1 MPLLQRHADGESFR
15 RRPHGGAA
23 PRIVEGDLPMP
34 SESRDYRH
42 RSIDGHRLHAET
54 LMMGYGYDPLLSEGA
69 LKCPIFHT
77 STFVFES
84 AEAGK
89 AYFELA
95 YGLREP
101 KPREVSGLIYS
112 RINNP
117 DLQVLEE
124 RLCIWDRAESALVF
138 SSGMSAISTALL
150 TFLRPG
156 DCIVHSEPV
165 YGGTEYLLHHVL
177 PQFGVKRFG
186 FAAGSAEGLKQ
197 AVADATAAGPLRII
211 YAETP
216 ANPTNALVDI
226 GECARLARSTTQPE
240 RPLVM
245 VDNTFLGPL
254 WQQPLDAGADLVLYS
269 LTKYVGGHSD
279 LIAGACLGAEKVVA
293 PVRGMRTILGT
304 MADPMTGWLVMRS
317 LETLKLRMTSSMK
330 NARYVAE
337 FLRDHPRVRH
347 VNYLGF
353 LEDGTEQCEIYR
365 RQCLAP
371 GSTFA
376 FEVDGGEA
384 DAFRVL
390 NGLQVAKLAVSLGG
404 TETLAQH
411 PATMTHADV
420 PPDEQGG
427 MGITPGMVRISVGIE
442 HPDDIIADLRQAL
455 EKLG

>member
-1 MPLLQRHADGESFR
+1 
-15 RRPHGGAA
+15 
-23 PRIVEGDLPMP
+23 MP
-34 SESRDYRH
+34 SHSRDYRH
-42 RSIDGHRLHAET
+42 RAIDGHTLRPET
-54 LMMGYGYDPLLSEGA
+54 LMMGYGYDPHLSEGA

-101 KPREVSGLIYS
+101 GPREISGLIYS

-124 RLCIWDRAESALVF
+124 RLCLWDQAESALVF
-138 SSGMSAISTALL
+138 SSGMSAIATTLL

-165 YGGTEYLLHHVL
+165 YGGTEYLLHHIL
-177 PQFGVKRFG
+177 PQFGIKRIG
-186 FAAGSAEGLKQ
+186 YRAGSTEALLD
-197 AVADATAAGPLRII
+197 AVEVARSQGPLRMI
-211 YAETP
+211 YVETP

-226 GECARLARSTTQPE
+226 AACAQAAGAAGDGSE
-240 RPLVM
+240 RALVV

-254 WQQPLDAGADLVLYS
+254 WQQPLGQGADLVIYS

-279 LIAGACLGAEKVVA
+279 LIAGSCLGAEKVIA

-337 FLRDHPRVRH
+337 FLAGHPKVKA

-353 LEDGTEQCEIYR
+353 LARGTPEHEIYSRQCE
-365 RQCLAP
+365 AP

-376 FEVDGGEA
+376 FEIHGGEA
-384 DAFRVL
+384 EAFAVLDA
-390 NGLQVAKLAVSLGG
+390 LQVVKLAVSLGG

-411 PATMTHADV
+411 PGTMTHSDV
-420 PPDEQGG
+420 PHQDRLG
-427 MGITPGMVRISVGIE
+427 MGITDGMIRISVGIE
-442 HPDDIIADLRQAL
+442 HPEDVIADLRQAL
-455 EKLG
+455 EHA